1 MPRLRPVFATTR
13 VLLCVVTILL
23 AGLQPLQAGQ
33 PLGWE
38 KTRGDSTVYLLGS
51 IHLLPEEA
59 GPLPERVAS
68 LYERADT
75 LVMELDLAALD
86 PLEFQQLVV
95 SLGQAPEGRR
105 LQDYMDDETWTQ
117 ARALAAEADL
127 GLELFT
133 GAKPWLAALT
143 VTQLRL
149 LQLGYS
155 PELGLEHQLTEWA
168 QRDDKPVS
176 GLETAEDQ
184 LRVFDGLDEQAQV
197 ALLIESLEEAARIEE
212 EMARLVRAWQQGDA
226 EFLVSDLLGAM
237 RASEALYEAVVVD
250 RNRAWLDDIEAL
262 LAKPGTHLVVVGALH
277 LVGEHSVVRL
287 LADRGVELNPL

>member
-1 MPRLRPVFATTR
+1 MSTAHATLAR
-13 VLLCVVTILL
+13 ALLWAAALVL
-23 AGLQPLQAGQ
+23 AGLQPLHAGQ
-33 PLGWE
+33 PLAWE
-38 KTRGDSTVYLLGS
+38 TSRGDATVYLLGS

-59 GPLPERVAS
+59 GPLPERVET

-86 PLEFQQLVV
+86 PVEFQQLVV
-95 SLGQAPEGRR
+95 ALGQAPDGRQ
-105 LQDYMDDETWTQ
+105 LADYMDDETWAHAQ
-117 ARALAAEADL
+117 ALAEEAEL
-127 GLELFT
+127 SLQLFG

-149 LQLGYS
+149 AQLGYS
-155 PELGLEHQLTEWA
+155 PELGLEYQLTAWA
-168 QRDDKPVS
+168 QRDDKPVF

-184 LRVFDGLDEQAQV
+184 LRAFDGLDEAAQV

-226 EFLVSDLLGAM
+226 DFLEADLLGAM
-237 RASEALYEAVVVD
+237 RASDALYQAVVVD

-262 LAKPGTHLVVVGALH
+262 LDEPGTHLVVVGALH

-287 LADRGVELNPL
+287 LTERGLEMNPL